1 MHNMIDLQFHEYDN
15 QIRDGS
21 YPLHMA
27 LSNNANVDVIT
38 ILLKVAS
45 SASLND
51 IHSYGGVDGKKVVLQ
66 LKNKFGQIPMDIAKN
81 RGYEEAV
88 VTSLKP

>member
-21 YPLHMA
+21 YPLHIA

-38 ILLKVAS
+38 ILLRAAS
-45 SASLND
+45 LASLND
-51 IHSYGGVDGKKVVLQ
+51 IDSNGGDDGKKVVLQ
-66 LKNKFGQIPMDIAKN
+66 LKNKFGQIPMDIAKD
-81 RGYEEAV
+81 RGYDEAV
-88 VTSLKP
+88 VISLKP